1 MANTQQAEFSLAL
14 KENKYKGEVYHQLVG
29 SFEKGSETILISI
42 NCDASCNIPMYKTK
56 DKGIDFC
63 YVRAVSFR
71 TGAQKEKKR
80 KNVMR

>member
-1 MANTQQAEFSLAL
+1 MANTQQAEFSFTL
-14 KENKYKGEVYHQLVG
+14 KENKYKGETYHQLVG

-42 NCDASCNIPMYKTK
+42 NCDASGNIPMYKTK

-63 YVRAVSFR
+63 YARAVSFR
-71 TGAQKEKKR
+71 TGQKQEKKR